1 MNSEDKIKKLKKVT
15 ALFDGFMD
23 QLKDVRSN
31 MDKQSL
37 YSEGY
42 AACLKDILEGLEQGK
57 DTEIIKTIRTKI
69 DMDSRK
75 ELLDEIKEG
84 ISGLHKAYKDTLNKD

>member
-23 QLKDVRSN
+23 QLGSVRSN

-42 AACLKDILEGLEQGK
+42 AACLRDILEGLEEGK
-57 DTEIIKTIRTKI
+57 DTEIIKTIKTKI

-75 ELLDEIKEG
+75 EFLDELKEG
-84 ISGLHKAYKDTLNKD
+84 ISGLHQAYRDILNKE